1 MAKNVHIALWPNL
14 SAVRFFDLS
23 ILGLK
28 LYIDWIGRCDD
39 GLSNVVSPENS
50 FDLFS
55 SSCSIGSV
63 TVGGLSPNPSNS
75 P

>member
-1 MAKNVHIALWPNL
+1 MVKTVHIALLLVL

-39 GLSNVVSPENS
+39 GLSNVVSPEIHLIYS
-50 FDLFS
+50 RLLVRLDR
-55 SSCSIGSV
+55 
-63 TVGGLSPNPSNS
+63 
-75 P
+75 

>member
-1 MAKNVHIALWPNL
+1 MVKTVHNALWPNL

-39 GLSNVVSPENS
+39 GLSNVVSPEIHLIYS
-50 FDLFS
+50 RLLVRLDR
-55 SSCSIGSV
+55 
-63 TVGGLSPNPSNS
+63 
-75 P
+75 